1 MNLNTPITFSE
12 TGKVKKYE
20 MIQSQGNEMD
30 VKALAYLQRPN
41 LAINQQFTCIKTHQ
55 NFWCSSS
62 SGLPLSIKILFAKY
76 KYQPNSHVL
85 FLVI

>member
-1 MNLNTPITFSE
+1 MNLKTPITFSE

-20 MIQSQGNEMD
+20 MIQSQGNKMD

-55 NFWCSSS
+55 ISGVVVLVDFHFQSKFCLPNININQTVMCS
-62 SGLPLSIKILFAKY
+62 F
-76 KYQPNSHVL
+76 
-85 FLVI
+85 